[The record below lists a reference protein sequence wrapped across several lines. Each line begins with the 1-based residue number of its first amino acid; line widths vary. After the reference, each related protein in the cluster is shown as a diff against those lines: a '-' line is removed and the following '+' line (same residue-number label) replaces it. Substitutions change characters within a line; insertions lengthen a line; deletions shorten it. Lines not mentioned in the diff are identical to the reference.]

1 MDKETASADFLE
13 GDGWSH
19 DYQLAHAL
27 LGAARN
33 RDAKKV
39 LELVA
44 AGAPLGDAY
53 CHAHSRSDLGTL
65 QFLLEVCGRTPV
77 NSRSVLGWTPLAVTV
92 TSSAFADPTQPVR
105 DLRKIEFL
113 LSAGADPNRRVVNN
127 FYNETPL
134 QFIQSD
140 YVSHSARTRRLI
152 SHLLLRYGAKV
163 FPFANKPYIKYTDV
177 DPYVHRVAAAG
188 GLRAYEKAH
197 RRALATTLTRVA
209 FPCLPVDVVSHVVAF
224 SFHTGYY

>member
-13 GDGWSH
+13 GDGWPNN
-19 DYQLAHAL
+19 YLLAKAL
-27 LGAARN
+27 LEAARN

-44 AGAPLGDAY
+44 NGAPLGDAY
-53 CHAHSRSDLGTL
+53 CHAPRSDLGTL

-77 NSRSVLGWTPLAVTV
+77 NSRSENGWTPLAVTV
-92 TSSAFADPTQPVR
+92 TTSEFADPTQPVR
-105 DLRKIEFL
+105 DLRKLEFL
-113 LSAGADPNRRVVNN
+113 LSAGADPNRRVVNR

-140 YVSHSARTRRLI
+140 YVGHSARGRRLI

-163 FPFANKPYIKYTDV
+163 FPGANKPYIKHTI
-177 DPYVHRVAAAG
+177 DPYVRKVSAAG

-197 RRALATTLTRVA
+197 RHALATTLTRVA
-209 FPCLPVDVVSHVVAF
+209 FPGLPVDVVSHIVAF

>member
-113 LSAGADPNRRVVNN
+113 LSAGADPNRRVVNGI
-127 FYNETPL
+127 YNDTPL
-134 QFIQSD
+134 QLIHHRD
-140 YVSHSARTRRLI
+140 YRSVPARTRRLV
-152 SHLLLRYGAKV
+152 SHLLLRYGAEIS
-163 FPFANKPYIKYTDV
+163 PAAT
-177 DPYVHRVAAAG
+177 DPYLCKVAAAG

-197 RRALATTLTRVA
+197 RHALATTLTRVA
-209 FPCLPVDVVSHVVAF
+209 FPGLPVDVVSHVVAF

>member
-27 LGAARN
+27 LGAASN

-77 NSRSVLGWTPLAVTV
+77 NSRSVLGWT
-92 TSSAFADPTQPVR
+92 
-105 DLRKIEFL
+105 
-113 LSAGADPNRRVVNN
+113 
-127 FYNETPL
+127 
-134 QFIQSD
+134 
-140 YVSHSARTRRLI
+140 
-152 SHLLLRYGAKV
+152 
-163 FPFANKPYIKYTDV
+163 
-177 DPYVHRVAAAG
+177 RVAAAG

-197 RRALATTLTRVA
+197 RRALAMTLTRVV
-209 FPCLPVDVVSHVVAF
+209 FPRLPVDVVSHVVAF
-224 SFHTGYY
+224 SFHAGYY